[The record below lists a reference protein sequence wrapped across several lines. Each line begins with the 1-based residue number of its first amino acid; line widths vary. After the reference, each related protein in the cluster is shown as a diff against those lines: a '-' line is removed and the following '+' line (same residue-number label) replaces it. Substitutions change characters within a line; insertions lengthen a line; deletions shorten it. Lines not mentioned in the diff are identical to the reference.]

1 MMNKIIFFQI
11 ILVVAVGISALVYE
25 VDDSS
30 SGGSSFFKLQQGLVD
45 SHEARLMNFRPA
57 WAYRMIHLR
66 KAQHAVRLDYG
77 LIEMQAKQ
85 ILSICGCK
93 NWSMSI
99 SLTNDT
105 EVRNLNRMYRQKDK
119 HTDILSFPNHRI
131 SPPKSFPFD
140 IDNLMYGVT
149 DQKKHDDILYSLG
162 DAELGDIV
170 ISIPYVNRQCYQQG
184 WKLTHRLPVLLTHG
198 FCHLIGYDHE
208 IDEDYQRMQEAEMY
222 ILDRI
227 NSVDM
232 KLGGALE

>member
-1 MMNKIIFFQI
+1 
-11 ILVVAVGISALVYE
+11 
-25 VDDSS
+25 
-30 SGGSSFFKLQQGLVD
+30 
-45 SHEARLMNFRPA
+45 
-57 WAYRMIHLR
+57 MIHLR

-85 ILSICGCK
+85 ILSICGCE

-105 EVRNLNRMYRQKDK
+105 EVRNLNRMYRKKDK

-131 SPPKSFPFD
+131 SPPETFPFD
-140 IDNLMYGVT
+140 IDNLMYGGT
-149 DQKKHDDILYSLG
+149 DEKKHDDFLYSLG

-170 ISIPYVNRQCYQQG
+170 ISIPYVNRQCYRQG
-184 WKLTHRLPVLLTHG
+184 WKLAHRLPVLLTHG

-208 IDEDYQRMQEAEMY
+208 IDEDYQTMQEAEMY

-227 NSVDM
+227 DSVDM